1 MTMFRSMSRTGRT
14 ALFAVLG
21 ICFMTG
27 LAWASVPLYRLFCQ
41 ATGLNGTTGRG
52 IEAPGAIAHQMRIDF
67 DTNVSPKLAWKFTPE
82 NRSDTVAIGAR
93 DMAFFTATNT
103 SDHPITGTATFN
115 VQPAVAGAY
124 FKKIQCFCFTQ
135 QTLKP
140 GETARMPVIFYVD
153 PAILTDDDAKDVDT
167 ITLSYTFYPSDAAPP
182 PSAQEKAIMQGSTP
196 SQRAG

>member
-1 MTMFRSMSRTGRT
+1 MRVDRTTRT
-14 ALFAVLG
+14 ALLAVLG

-52 IEAPGAIAHQMRIDF
+52 LAAPGAVDHQVVVDF
-67 DTNVSPKLAWKFTPE
+67 DTNVSPGLAWNFRPE
-82 NRSDTVAIGAR
+82 ARSDTVAVGAR
-93 DMAFFTATNT
+93 DMAFLLATNR
-103 SDHPITGTATFN
+103 SNHPITGTATFN
-115 VQPAVAGAY
+115 VQPAQAGQY

-153 PAILTDDDAKDVDT
+153 PKLLDDPYAKGIDT
-167 ITLSYTFYPSDAAPP
+167 ITLSYTFYPV
-182 PSAQEKAIMQGSTP
+182 EKGKQS
-196 SQRAG
+196 

>member
-1 MTMFRSMSRTGRT
+1 MIANRTHRT
-14 ALFAVLG
+14 AFIAVLG

-52 IEAPGAIAHQMRIDF
+52 ISAPGAIDRQMRIDF
-67 DTNVSPKLAWKFTPE
+67 DTNVSPKLAWTFKPE
-82 NRSDTVAIGAR
+82 ARFDTVAIGAR
-93 DMAFFTATNT
+93 DMAFFTATNNST
-103 SDHPITGTATFN
+103 QPITGTATFN

-135 QTLKP
+135 QTLTP

-153 PAILTDDDAKDVDT
+153 PAILTDEDAKDVDT

-182 PSAQEKAIMQGSTP
+182 PSAQQKAIMQD
-196 SQRAG
+196 AGTKSVTG